1 MAKEYGVPANLKTSM
16 LIDGII
22 YSDME
27 FNGSDLST
35 RTYDCVAYMES
46 MEAVRLLVKK
56 SGANCILDCA
66 KKVKAELF
74 AALTAVGEPGVT
86 DGNKVVPPPKPLA
99 KPAGNAVPPPKPLV
113 NAVPPP
119 KPLVSQRSAASRAF
133 GRERSSCPNSCWW
146 SFEHD
151 ERCRSPKFVRHQGSY

>member
-1 MAKEYGVPANLKTSM
+1 MAAMAVKKPSGKLSVLESKLEDDKNGPHAMAAMAVKKPSGKKLSVQESELEDDKNTADFRAELEGTPYRDLQAMAKEFGVAANLKTSM

-74 AALTAVGEPGVT
+74 AALTGSEPGVT
-86 DGNKVVPPPKPLA
+86 
-99 KPAGNAVPPPKPLV
+99 
-113 NAVPPP
+113 
-119 KPLVSQRSAASRAF
+119 
-133 GRERSSCPNSCWW
+133 
-146 SFEHD
+146 
-151 ERCRSPKFVRHQGSY
+151 